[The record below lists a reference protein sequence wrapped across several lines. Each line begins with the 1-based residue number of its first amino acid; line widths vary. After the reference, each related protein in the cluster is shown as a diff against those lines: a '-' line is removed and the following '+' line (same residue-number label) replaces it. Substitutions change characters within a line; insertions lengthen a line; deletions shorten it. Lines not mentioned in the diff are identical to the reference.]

1 MYKLSSHPIQE
12 AQKNLPSCIW
22 ILQMHLFEYSQLPG
36 STMSYNTNPWF
47 LFISG
52 SFITHLGS
60 RYAQIYCRIIPA
72 LLHVSCKTLVTL
84 FNLDA
89 SVYEFVKWNASIFFF
104 PCRFRD
110 VLMCSSKFC
119 PIPAEGS
126 WRMIILSLGHLVLS
140 PWPCIIYLFKR

>member
-1 MYKLSSHPIQE
+1 
-12 AQKNLPSCIW
+12 
-22 ILQMHLFEYSQLPG
+22 
-36 STMSYNTNPWF
+36 MSYNTNPWF

-104 PCRFRD
+104 FLAD
-110 VLMCSSKFC
+110 
-119 PIPAEGS
+119 
-126 WRMIILSLGHLVLS
+126 LGMFSCVPVNFVPYQLRVAGG
-140 PWPCIIYLFKR
+140 